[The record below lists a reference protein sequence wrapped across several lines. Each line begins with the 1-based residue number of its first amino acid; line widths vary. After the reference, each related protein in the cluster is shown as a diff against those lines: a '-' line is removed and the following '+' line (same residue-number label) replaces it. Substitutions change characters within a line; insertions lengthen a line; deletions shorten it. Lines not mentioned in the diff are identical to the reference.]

1 MISNFLK
8 RIFYS
13 LKIETSLYEEIQN
26 KNFTIFESITLAFL
40 AGLSNALVYK
50 KYFETL
56 EISIVFP
63 FLFLIIIWFFI
74 NWFLLS
80 FIINFVC
87 YKIFPEGIKKS
98 KSKNVLRSIG
108 YSYTPEFLKVLILF
122 FPQIIQALSWS
133 SFIWVIACQVVMVK
147 TVFKFKSGWKSL
159 GVLVLSY
166 IFRILIVILFLI
178 IIFNLSK

>member
-1 MISNFLK
+1 MYAIK
-8 RIFYS
+8 
-13 LKIETSLYEEIQN
+13 
-26 KNFTIFESITLAFL
+26 
-40 AGLSNALVYK
+40 
-50 KYFETL
+50 
-56 EISIVFP
+56 
-63 FLFLIIIWFFI
+63 LF
-74 NWFLLS
+74 S
-80 FIINFVC
+80 
-87 YKIFPEGIKKS
+87 EGIKKS

-166 IFRILIVILFLI
+166 IFQILIVILFLI